1 MNNYENKCCYIV
13 SNRQKKE
20 ILNDLYNQRKILD
33 IKVLTLQEILNKIE
47 FSYSSK
53 TIYYLINKHNFNYEI
68 ALNLLKSM
76 KYIQKKEYGIKKLD
90 YLVKLKQELKD
101 NNLIE
106 EKFNLDKIKQY
117 KIKLYNSKYID
128 KYYINLLSSYFDIEK
143 VEDTIILSKEYKE

>member
-13 SNRQKKE
+13 SNQQKKE

-68 ALNLLKSM
+68 ALNLLKSP
-76 KYIQKKEYGIKKLD
+76 
-90 YLVKLKQELKD
+90 
-101 NNLIE
+101 
-106 EKFNLDKIKQY
+106 
-117 KIKLYNSKYID
+117 
-128 KYYINLLSSYFDIEK
+128 
-143 VEDTIILSKEYKE
+143 